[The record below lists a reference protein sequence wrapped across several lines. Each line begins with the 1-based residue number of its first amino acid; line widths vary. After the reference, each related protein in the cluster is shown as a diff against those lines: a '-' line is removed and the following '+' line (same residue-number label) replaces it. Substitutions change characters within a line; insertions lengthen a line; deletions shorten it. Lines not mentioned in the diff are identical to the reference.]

1 MNDLQIFN
9 NEEFGEVRAIEIEGE
24 PWFVGKDIADKLEY
38 QNGSRDITRHVD
50 EEDRKIIPI
59 FDGTQNRDT
68 WIINESG
75 LYSLIIGSR
84 LPEAKKFKHWVTSE
98 VLPAIRKTGGYIA
111 PRSFAEALQLA
122 ADQARKMEEL
132 EKERQQLL
140 PKAEF
145 FDAVTDSKTAI
156 SIGDAAKVL
165 DAGIGQNKLFAF
177 LRDRNILK
185 DDNTPYQ
192 RYIDSGY
199 FRVVEQ
205 KYQVNGET
213 RISIKTLVFQKGIDY
228 IRKLLIKEG
237 YIE

>member
-1 MNDLQIFN
+1 MNDLQIFKN
-9 NEEFGEVRAIEIEGE
+9 AEFGEVRTIVIDNE
-24 PWFVGKDIADKLEY
+24 PWFVGKDVTEILGYVNASKALADHVDDDDKLNNESLSSLG
-38 QNGSRDITRHVD
+38 QRG
-50 EEDRKIIPI
+50 
-59 FDGTQNRDT
+59 G
-68 WIINESG
+68 WLINESG
-75 LYSLIIGSR
+75 LYSLILSSR

-98 VLPAIRKTGGYIA
+98 VLPAIRKTGGYTA

-132 EKERQQLL
+132 EKERQVLL

-145 FDAVTDSKTAI
+145 FDAVTDSKTAV

-165 DAGIGQNKLFAF
+165 DAGIGQNKLFAW
-177 LRDRNILK
+177 LRDRNILRG
-185 DDNTPYQ
+185 DNTPYQ
-192 RYIDSGY
+192 KYIDNGY

-228 IRKLLIKEG
+228 IRKQLIKEG
-237 YIE
+237 YI